1 MTSHAVSGSDSRDL
15 AQQLVDDMFASLDAS
30 APWEVEVMYAKADAL
45 TWVRDTAGVS
55 PCPPGVAFRISA
67 AAAKI
72 RRTRP
77 DNPSAHLIEVARAAL
92 RAHQASP
99 A

>member
-1 MTSHAVSGSDSRDL
+1 
-15 AQQLVDDMFASLDAS
+15 MFASLDAS

-55 PCPPGVAFRISA
+55 PCPPRVAFRISA
-67 AAAKI
+67 AAAQI

-77 DNPSAHLIEVARAAL
+77 ENPTARLIEVAREAL
-92 RAHQASP
+92 RQHQAS
-99 A
+99 AA